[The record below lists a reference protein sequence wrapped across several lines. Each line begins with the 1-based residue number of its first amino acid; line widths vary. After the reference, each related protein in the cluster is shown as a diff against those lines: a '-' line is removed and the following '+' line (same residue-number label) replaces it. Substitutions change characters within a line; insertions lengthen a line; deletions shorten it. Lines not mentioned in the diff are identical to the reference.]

1 MTDSLEADQ
10 SATVVITH
18 HVPDVNHDAYEN

>member
-10 SATVVITH
+10 SATLVITH
-18 HVPDVNHDAYEN
+18 HVLDVHHDAYEN